1 MQVTDSMISEIDVSK
16 DSATLA
22 IAVES
27 LLSWRNQ
34 KKKKKNKKKRRLPYL
49 SRSDAF
55 FFKFDYRHET
65 SIKSLGTQFKIR

>member
-34 KKKKKNKKKRRLPYL
+34 KKNKKKRRLPYL

-55 FFKFDYRHET
+55 FF
-65 SIKSLGTQFKIR
+65 

>member
-34 KKKKKNKKKRRLPYL
+34 KKKKKQEEEKITIPLKIRC
-49 SRSDAF
+49 F
-55 FFKFDYRHET
+55 FF
-65 SIKSLGTQFKIR
+65 

>member
-34 KKKKKNKKKRRLPYL
+34 KKKQEEEKITIPLKIRC
-49 SRSDAF
+49 F
-55 FFKFDYRHET
+55 FFL
-65 SIKSLGTQFKIR
+65 SLIIGMKLQLRA